1 MTNQLPTIDEILKQ
15 FFSAQLTGK
24 TGLTRHRIEVVEER
38 LRACAEAEAERILVT
53 QDLLLLA
60 AEREFDPAGAVARV
74 MHAED
79 LIFILSI
86 FATAPWLPD
95 DPVQCRK
102 QLQLTDALTGHVLAR
117 GLVNQQ
123 GLICP
128 LLDIRARIDKG
139 KWELRRA
146 AQVSRTGAAR

>member
-1 MTNQLPTIDEILKQ
+1 MTNQLPTIDEILPA
-15 FFSAQLTGK
+15 FFSARLTGK
-24 TGLTRHRIEVVEER
+24 TGVTRHRIEVVEER
-38 LRACAEAEAERILVT
+38 LRACADAEAERILVT
-53 QDLLLLA
+53 RDLLLLA

-86 FATAPWLPD
+86 FATTPWLPD

-102 QLQLTDALTGHVLAR
+102 QLQLTEALTGHVLAR
-117 GLVNQQ
+117 GLVDRE

-139 KWELRRA
+139 KWELRRV
-146 AQVSRTGAAR
+146 AQVSGTGVVR